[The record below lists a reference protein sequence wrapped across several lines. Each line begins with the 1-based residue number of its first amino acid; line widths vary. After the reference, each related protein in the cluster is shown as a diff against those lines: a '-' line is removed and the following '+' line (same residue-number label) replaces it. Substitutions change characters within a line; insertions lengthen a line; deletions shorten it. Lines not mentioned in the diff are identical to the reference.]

1 MVKLRISAD
10 EVDGTLQRAIFEFS
24 RRNIEIERLLYSR
37 ENGRIVLHITVKNDN
52 DALKVTK
59 HLKRICGVVEV
70 TAPDSDRASLQ
81 RTRSDVP
88 APQEMLG

>member
-1 MVKLRISAD
+1 MVKLRISAN

-24 RRNIEIERLLYSR
+24 RRNIEIERLVYSR
-37 ENGRIVLHITVKNDN
+37 ENGRIVLHITVRNSD

-59 HLKRICGVVEV
+59 HLKRISGVLEV
-70 TAPDSDRASLQ
+70 SAPDSAGAAMQ
-81 RTRSDVP
+81 RTQPDVP